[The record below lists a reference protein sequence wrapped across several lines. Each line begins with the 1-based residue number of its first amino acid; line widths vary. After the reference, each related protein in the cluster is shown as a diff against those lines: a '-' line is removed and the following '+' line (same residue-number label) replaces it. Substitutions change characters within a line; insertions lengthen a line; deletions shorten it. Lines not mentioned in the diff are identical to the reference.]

1 MACLILSIAAN
12 SGGADSGMF
21 DPFHCSKFRLQ
32 IKDSQVVPVTVKY
45 GLFSYHDPN
54 EDECKSIYDNDG
66 DKLMLTS
73 QYKVAQAIAI
83 ITILMLTSSIICV
96 SILLCR
102 PFSPC
107 IMKLNQFLLVIVL
120 AANITVAVLMIQ
132 KSTVKMFDDYC
143 DLDYNL
149 FNGMGGRQPAGSPSS
164 YTPNTPSGGN
174 GGYTFPPQQSYPI
187 WPSSYTPNIP
197 SGGSGEWALQ
207 EICDIYPA
215 ICNFGGRKLA
225 SSSSCK
231 FTLLVGGGLNWCT
244 SVLLITTFIISLIFG
259 CNEVSESDNI
269 EASEKVDDKI
279 YQEEKPE
286 IHVAKEEE
294 PDIFVA
300 EATYLVI
307 VHRSK

>member
-1 MACLILSIAAN
+1 MACLIHSFAAI
-12 SGGADSGMF
+12 SG
-21 DPFHCSKFRLQ
+21 CKFTQ
-32 IKDSQVVPVTVKY
+32 IKVSQVVPVTVKY

-231 FTLLVGGGLNWCT
+231 FTLLVGGGLNLCT
-244 SVLLITTFIISLIFG
+244 SVLLIITFIISLNFG
-259 CNEVSESDNI
+259 CNEVLCVTVSESDNI

-286 IHVAKEEE
+286 IHVEKEEQ

-300 EATYLVI
+300 EA
-307 VHRSK
+307 

>member
-1 MACLILSIAAN
+1 MACLILSIAAI
-12 SGGADSGMF
+12 SG
-21 DPFHCSKFRLQ
+21 CKFTQ
-32 IKDSQVVPVTVKY
+32 IKISQISIVKY
-45 GLFSYHDPN
+45 GLFNYHDPN
-54 EDECKSIYDNDG
+54 EDECRSIYDDDDY
-66 DKLMLTS
+66 DKMLTS

-96 SILLCR
+96 SILLYR

-132 KSTVKMFDDYC
+132 KSTVKMFDDFC

-149 FNGMGGRQPAGSPSS
+149 F
-164 YTPNTPSGGN
+164 
-174 GGYTFPPQQSYPI
+174 QQKICESYP
-187 WPSSYTPNIP
+187 
-197 SGGSGEWALQ
+197 AF
-207 EICDIYPA
+207 
-215 ICNFGGRKLA
+215 CNFGSRKLA
-225 SSSSCK
+225 SSFSCK

-244 SVLLITTFIISLIFG
+244 SVLLIITFIISLIFG

-286 IHVAKEEE
+286 IHVEKEE
-294 PDIFVA
+294 
-300 EATYLVI
+300 
-307 VHRSK
+307 RSII